1 MIDSY
6 MATVVLLSFLFIFG
20 IILPILDKAPVIKDF
35 ISFRWT
41 IVVIYSALCI
51 GVIIDFDHLDT
62 SVRFA
67 VVIGGIVLAAL
78 FLIVRSLEK
87 AAVNRWKFPRM
98 RGKVQKGNIQAE
110 LSVNPKIEQ
119 TPSQDEISKVVLN
132 KSDDVSFEE
141 SLNKAMSGVNKDSQ
155 FKK

>member
-6 MATVVLLSFLFIFG
+6 MATIVLLSFLFIFG
-20 IILPILDKAPVIKDF
+20 ILLPILDKAPVIKDF

-67 VVIGGIVLAAL
+67 VVIGGIILAAL

-119 TPSQDEISKVVLN
+119 TSSEEISKVVLN
-132 KSDDVSFEE
+132 KNEEAHFEE
-141 SLNKAMSGVNKDSQ
+141 SLNKVMSELNKDS
-155 FKK
+155 KL

>member
-110 LSVNPKIEQ
+110 LSVNPKIDQ

-141 SLNKAMSGVNKDSQ
+141 SLNKAMSGVIKDSQ

>member
-6 MATVVLLSFLFIFG
+6 MATIVLLSFLFIFG
-20 IILPILDKAPVIKDF
+20 ILLPILDKAPVIKDF

-51 GVIIDFDHLDT
+51 GVIIDFNHLDT

-67 VVIGGIVLAAL
+67 VVIGGIILAAL

-119 TPSQDEISKVVLN
+119 TSSEEISKVVLN
-132 KSDDVSFEE
+132 KSEEAHFEE
-141 SLNKAMSGVNKDSQ
+141 SLNKVMSELNKDSKQ
-155 FKK
+155 

>member
-6 MATVVLLSFLFIFG
+6 MATIVLLSFLFIFG
-20 IILPILDKAPVIKDF
+20 ILLPILDKAPVIKDF

-67 VVIGGIVLAAL
+67 VVIGGIILSAL

-119 TPSQDEISKVVLN
+119 TSSEEISKVVLN
-132 KSDDVSFEE
+132 KNEEAHFEE
-141 SLNKAMSGVNKDSQ
+141 SLNKVMSELNKDSKQ
-155 FKK
+155 

>member
-6 MATVVLLSFLFIFG
+6 MATIVLLSFLFIFG
-20 IILPILDKAPVIKDF
+20 ILLPILDKAPVIKDF

-67 VVIGGIVLAAL
+67 VVIGGIILAAL

-119 TPSQDEISKVVLN
+119 TSSEEISKVVLN
-132 KSDDVSFEE
+132 KNEEAHFEE
-141 SLNKAMSGVNKDSQ
+141 SLNKVMSELNKDSKQ
-155 FKK
+155 